1 MWWYWF
7 KNKCVKNKSKLVF
20 VGLLVTYTW
29 NDKIRVLK
37 YALFLDDDAWTRL
50 QLKCCMLLDYEKK
63 SWHVCFVY
71 LDDAWINNIR
81 LEMFYS

>member
-1 MWWYWF
+1 
-7 KNKCVKNKSKLVF
+7 VF

-37 YALFLDDDAWTRL
+37 CALFLDDDAWTRL

-63 SWHVCFVY
+63 S
-71 LDDAWINNIR
+71 
-81 LEMFYS
+81 